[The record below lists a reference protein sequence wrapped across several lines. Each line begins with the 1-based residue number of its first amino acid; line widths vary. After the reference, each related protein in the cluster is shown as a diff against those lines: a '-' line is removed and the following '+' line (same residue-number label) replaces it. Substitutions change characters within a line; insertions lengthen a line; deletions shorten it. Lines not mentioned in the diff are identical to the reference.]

1 MLKRLPA
8 LLPLAAL
15 IISGMAGLV
24 DEVAWTRVLSALF
37 GSVLAA
43 TGLLMAL
50 FMACLGLGAHWGGR
64 LAPRL
69 RKPLL
74 VYGFLEVAIGGL
86 VLATPGLLKALEPWI
101 LGLYGSHPN
110 WMVNGLTAA
119 ACMAILGPVILLM
132 GATFPVFL
140 AWALGGGRTLNAGTG
155 LVYGINTLGAV
166 AGTLAGGFVLLPA
179 LGIRGTLLAAAGAD
193 IAVGMG
199 CVLLGWREAAT
210 VPAPSPGDDAK
221 TTGTGNGHA
230 PEPPKPGRG
239 RVLADPR
246 LAWGTA
252 FLGGFAALALEVAWF
267 RALTLVFGS
276 SVYALTL
283 MLAAFLAGL
292 GVGAFLFPRLSSRSP
307 DPRRFLG
314 LCHAGVALTATLT
327 SLLLQVLP
335 LIFIL
340 LLRASHG
347 GFRAWSAGTFV
358 LLAAWFL
365 APTVLMGM
373 ALPAAIGVGAGGAG
387 GRGATREAGRVYG
400 ASSVGSA
407 LGALAAGLLL
417 VPLLGLRGALAS
429 AVLCS
434 LAAAAWALWRSGD
447 REGRK
452 RGVQMGGVAV
462 LVWGLWF
469 GGLLPWDWRV
479 LTAGYYAYAHLYAG
493 NAHPAPGP
501 TSRLV
506 GLSDPLSFSVP
517 DPPPTPYPQP
527 VEGRDGGAR
536 LLSWEEG
543 RFAQVAVVEAGPVRS
558 LLINGKADASS
569 GRDDMRTQLLL
580 GHLPVLLAPDPPGG
594 NALVVGLGSA
604 VTLSAVE
611 AWPFDAI
618 EAVEIEPAVARAAR
632 WFGAVNRGVLDSPRV
647 LLRLDDARR
656 VLFAEGGP
664 LALITSE
671 PSNLWMSGVSLLFTE
686 EFFHRA
692 ASRLGERGVLCQWL
706 HLYQIGPGDVKTLL
720 ATVARSF
727 PRTALFSDGAD
738 LLIVASR
745 APLVLDPAA
754 WRDRVESSPAA
765 RDALLRAGFASAA
778 DLAAGLIAD
787 ERGVALWTRGAPL
800 HTDDRPVLEFTAARS
815 MGFNFSGPILASL
828 VEAGRAAGTIPL
840 GESGEV
846 R

>member
-1 MLKRLPA
+1 MRYNGRMFKRAIA
-8 LLPLAAL
+8 LLPLLAL
-15 IISGMAGLV
+15 ALSGMAGLV
-24 DEVAWTRVLSALF
+24 DEVVWARVLSALF

-64 LAPRL
+64 FAPRL
-69 RKPLL
+69 KRPL
-74 VYGFLEVAIGGL
+74 VAYGLLEAAVGGL
-86 VLATPGLLKALEPWI
+86 VLATPALLRALEPWI
-101 LGLYGSHPN
+101 LGLYRVHAP
-110 WMVNGLTAA
+110 WTVNLLTAA

-140 AWALGGGRTLNAGTG
+140 AWALRGDRTLNAGTG
-155 LVYGINTLGAV
+155 LVYGVNTFGAV
-166 AGTLAGGFVLLPA
+166 AGTLAGGFLLLPL
-179 LGIRGTLLAAAGAD
+179 LGIRGSLAAAAAAD
-193 IAVGMG
+193 IGVGIV
-199 CVLLGWREAAT
+199 CVLLGWRDAAGGT
-210 VPAPSPGDDAK
+210 AADASGPTPGPVSGADA
-221 TTGTGNGHA
+221 
-230 PEPPKPGRG
+230 
-239 RVLADPR
+239 R

-292 GVGAFLFPRLSSRSP
+292 GLGAFLFPRLSARSP
-307 DPRRFLG
+307 EPRRFLG

-335 LIFIL
+335 LLFIL
-340 LLRASHG
+340 LLRSTHG

-358 LLAAWFL
+358 LLALWFL
-365 APTVLMGM
+365 NPTVLMGM
-373 ALPAAIGVGAGGAG
+373 ALPAAIGVGAGGRG
-387 GRGATREAGRVYG
+387 GPAATRVAGRVYG
-400 ASSVGSA
+400 ASSLGSA
-407 LGALAAGLLL
+407 LGALVAGFIL
-417 VPLLGLRGALAS
+417 VPTLGLRGALAS

-434 LAAAAWALWRSGD
+434 LAAAGWALWRSAD
-447 REGRK
+447 RQGR
-452 RGVQMGGVAV
+452 RWGMQLGGVAAV
-462 LVWGLWF
+462 VWGLWF

-479 LTAGYYAYAHLYAG
+479 LTAGYYAYAHLYTG
-493 NAHPAPGP
+493 QNAIPAPGP
-501 TSRLV
+501 MSRLV
-506 GLSDPLSFSVP
+506 GMADPLPFPAP
-517 DPPPTPYPQP
+517 DPPPDPYAQL
-527 VEGRDGGAR
+527 GTGWDYGKDAR

-569 GRDDMRTQLLL
+569 ERGDMRTQLLL
-580 GHLPVLLAPDPPGG
+580 GHLPVLLAPDPPAG

-611 AWPFDAI
+611 AWPFRSI

-632 WFGAVNRGVLDSPRV
+632 WFGSVNRGVLDSPRV

-656 VLFAEGGP
+656 VLFAEREP
-664 LALITSE
+664 LALLTSE

-686 EFFHRA
+686 EFFRRA
-692 ASRLGERGVLCQWL
+692 AERLGERGVLCQWL

-720 ATVARSF
+720 ATVAQAF
-727 PRTALFSDGAD
+727 PRLALFSDGTD

-745 APLVLDPAA
+745 SPLTLDPAA
-754 WRDRVESSPAA
+754 WRARVESSPAA

-778 DLAAGLIAD
+778 DLAAGLLAD
-787 ERGVALWTRGAPL
+787 ERGVSLWTRGAAL
-800 HTDDRPVLEFTAARS
+800 HTDDRPILEFTAARS
-815 MGFNFSGPILASL
+815 MGFNLSGPILAGL
-828 VEAGRAAGTIPL
+828 VEAGRAAGTIEL
-840 GESGEV
+840 GSAGEI

>member
-1 MLKRLPA
+1 MIKRTA
-8 LLPLAAL
+8 AVLPLLAL
-15 IISGMAGLV
+15 ACSGMAGLV
-24 DEVAWTRVLSALF
+24 DEVVWARVLSTLF

-50 FMACLGLGAHWGGR
+50 FMACLGLGAHLGGR
-64 LAPRL
+64 LTPRL
-69 RKPLL
+69 KRPLL
-74 VYGFLEVAIGGL
+74 AYGLLEAAIGIM
-86 VLATPGLLKALEPWI
+86 VLATPPLLKSIEPWI
-101 LGLYGSHPN
+101 LGLYGAHSP
-110 WMVNGLTAA
+110 WTVNLLTAA

-140 AWALGGGRTLNAGTG
+140 AWALGGGRSLNAGTG

-166 AGTLAGGFVLLPA
+166 LGTIGAGFVLLPV
-179 LGIRGTLLAAAGAD
+179 LGIRGSLITAALAD
-193 IAVGMG
+193 IAVGLV
-199 CVLLGWREAAT
+199 CILLGYKMGT
-210 VPAPSPGDDAK
+210 VPIFASGEPRVAEIIGTVPIFDA
-221 TTGTGNGHA
+221 
-230 PEPPKPGRG
+230 
-239 RVLADPR
+239 R

-283 MLAAFLAGL
+283 MLAAFLTGL
-292 GVGAFLFPRLSSRSP
+292 GLGAFLFPRLSARSP
-307 DPRRFLG
+307 EPRRFLG
-314 LCHAGVALTATLT
+314 LCHAGVALTATLV
-327 SLLLQVLP
+327 SLLIQVLP
-335 LIFIL
+335 LLFIL

-358 LLAAWFL
+358 LLALWFL

-373 ALPAAIGVGAGGAG
+373 ALPAAIGVGAGGRDDGEAP
-387 GRGATREAGRVYG
+387 RAAGRVYG
-400 ASSVGSA
+400 ASSLGSA
-407 LGALAAGLLL
+407 LGALAAGFLL

-434 LAAAAWALWRSGD
+434 LAAAGWALWRSGD

-452 RGVQMGGVAV
+452 RGMQVGGVAA

-469 GGLLPWDWRV
+469 GGVLPWDWRV
-479 LTAGYYAYAHLYAG
+479 LTAGYYAYAHLYTG
-493 NAHPAPGP
+493 NALPAPAP
-501 TSRLV
+501 TARRV
-506 GLSDPLSFSVP
+506 EMADPLPFTLP
-517 DPPPTPYPQP
+517 DPPPVPYPQP
-527 VEGRDGGAR
+527 MIGRDGETGVR
-536 LLSWEEG
+536 LVSWEEG

-580 GHLPVLLAPDPPGG
+580 GHLPALLSPDPPGG

-611 AWPFDAI
+611 AWPYASI

-632 WFGAVNRGVLDSPRV
+632 LFGSVNRRVLDSPRV
-647 LLRLDDARR
+647 RLRLDDARR
-656 VLFAEGGP
+656 VLFAEEES

-671 PSNLWMSGVSLLFTE
+671 PSNLWMSGVSLLFTR
-686 EFFHRA
+686 EFFQRA
-692 ASRLGERGVLCQWL
+692 AERLAERGVLCQWI
-706 HLYQIGPGDVKTLL
+706 HLYQIGPEDVKTLL
-720 ATVARSF
+720 ATVSGSF
-727 PRTALFSDGAD
+727 PRLAVFSDGAD

-745 APLVLDPAA
+745 APLTLDPAV
-754 WRDRVESSPAA
+754 WRTRVESSPAA
-765 RDALLRAGFASAA
+765 REALLRAGFVSAA

-787 ERGVALWTRGAPL
+787 ERGVALWARGAPL
-800 HTDDRPVLEFTAARS
+800 HTDDRPLLEFTAARS
-815 MGFNFSGPILASL
+815 MGYNLAGPILAGL

-840 GESGEV
+840 GASGEI